1 MYRYY
6 RKIMKQDKV
15 LLPKTLPKTL
25 PKLKREKGIYDSKTS
40 KRPFNEKIEKLN

>member
-15 LLPKTLPKTL
+15 LLPKTLPK
-25 PKLKREKGIYDSKTS
+25 LKREKCIYDSKTS
-40 KRPFNEKIEKLN
+40 KRPFNEKIEKPN